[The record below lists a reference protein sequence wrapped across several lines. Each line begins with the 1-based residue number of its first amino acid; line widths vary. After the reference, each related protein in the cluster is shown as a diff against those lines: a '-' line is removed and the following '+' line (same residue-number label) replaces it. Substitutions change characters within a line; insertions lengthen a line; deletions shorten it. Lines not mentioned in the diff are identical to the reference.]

1 MNELPTK
8 AFPRAE
14 GAGSKDRSG
23 MDLRD
28 YFAAAALQ
36 GYLADRKVSKT
47 EEQLAI
53 EVYRMADAMMAQR
66 DKK

>member
-1 MNELPTK
+1 
-8 AFPRAE
+8 
-14 GAGSKDRSG
+14 

-53 EVYRMADAMMAQR
+53 ESYRMADAMMAQR